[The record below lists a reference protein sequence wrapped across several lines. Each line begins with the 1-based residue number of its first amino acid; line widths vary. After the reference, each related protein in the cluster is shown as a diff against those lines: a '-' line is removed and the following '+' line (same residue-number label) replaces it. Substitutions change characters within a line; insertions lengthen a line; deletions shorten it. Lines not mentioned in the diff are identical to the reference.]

1 MSLFFGYICKKLQY
15 KMALTTVDFDGKF
28 RYDLATKQVTFT
40 DTTDY
45 VSQSIDPADVTIV
58 IKAETSGGGIFY
70 NNTNHGVP
78 DIDPDVSLD
87 STIVIPLPLDGSGLP
102 LQDDYTFT
110 LEWQE
115 TSGVPYEVT
124 KVKTETLSY
133 SSPSV
138 DISMDVDCITP
149 RLTATD
155 DSDYTVGGI
164 SPSIVRAFAI
174 HYPPSVPTADVTGT
188 GSSVYTST
196 FYTVADST
204 VEHSSSLTS
213 TLTYNLGDGV
223 YIIDSVTGSKV
234 IQVSCDGDL
243 CDIYCCIRSQWNRY
257 QTAKGN
263 NNDVL
268 ALSELKK
275 FQEITSL
282 AQMVGTALKC
292 GKSTHISGY
301 VSEILRISDCD
312 AGCSCSDGTPQ
323 LVTGLGAGNSDVTVA
338 AGTGVSVNL
347 AGSEYTVSLSS
358 TNVNKLASTYNSVV
372 AAGTNVSSVSSSS
385 VTAGD
390 VTTTTYTVNATDTV
404 VESMFVEVL
413 LSFPVGTVPTYS
425 ITSQN
430 KYGTTFQSVTDAL
443 GIAPFFD
450 ISNGGVVLDWQQN
463 YVSITVQN
471 FFSGGSTDYY
481 PEVISAEEISWGRS
495 GRGSLGSIT
504 NNGNKVILIT
514 DIYDKNASDFKIRFL
529 NPKKM
534 LGSDVEN
541 QLSSV
546 KLIFKIQA

>member
-1 MSLFFGYICKKLQY
+1 
-15 KMALTTVDFDGKF
+15 MALTTVDFDGKF